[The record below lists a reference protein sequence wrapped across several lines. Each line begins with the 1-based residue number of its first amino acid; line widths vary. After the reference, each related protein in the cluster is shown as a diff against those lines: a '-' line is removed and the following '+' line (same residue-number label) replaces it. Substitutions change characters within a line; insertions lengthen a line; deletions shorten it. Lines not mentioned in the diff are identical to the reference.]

1 MREAFLEALRGI
13 SRDQVVNVCGA
24 VGGLVLLGAQLPQ
37 AYRVTTRGSASDV
50 SYVFQL
56 IFACGMAMCLVYYG
70 YYNLWPAFV
79 PACLSLACGLYLLA
93 YKAYLDALR
102 PKRTE
107 ATSSVTDRI
116 MREDGG
122 AGGVDRRPLLEEA
135 AEREEDEFI
144 AYPAPTS

>member
-1 MREAFLEALRGI
+1 MLRI
-13 SRDQVVNVCGA
+13 
-24 VGGLVLLGAQLPQ
+24 
-37 AYRVTTRGSASDV
+37 
-50 SYVFQL
+50 
-56 IFACGMAMCLVYYG
+56 VYYTATLQYRTYRLSCRRG
-70 YYNLWPAFV
+70 VAWRGTYKHINHHHHLRDRHRHRHRPRHHHHHHHHHQLWPAFV